1 MFKNKIILV
10 TGGTGSFGNEFVKKL
25 LKFNPKK
32 ILIFSRDEQKQFIME
47 ENFKLA
53 KNKLRFLI
61 GDIRDKDR
69 LDFALKNV
77 DYVVHAAALK
87 IVPISEYNP
96 FEVVKTNIFGAQ
108 NLIDCCIK
116 NNVRKVIALSTD
128 KASSPTN
135 LYGATKLTS
144 DKLFVA
150 ANNYKGKID
159 TVFSV
164 VRYGNVM
171 NSRGSVIPYFLKLKK
186 KNYFPITDLKMTRF
200 NITLKHSVDLVLSV
214 FRRMVGGEIFV
225 PKIPSYKLVDLAKAI
240 SSNAKFNIIGIR
252 PGEKLHEEM
261 ISLSDAPNTLE
272 FNKYY
277 VITPNSKYNLNNLK
291 NYKKKFGGKRC
302 SINFTYNSLTNK
314 NFLSISDLKKLIKT
328 VN

>member
-1 MFKNKIILV
+1 
-10 TGGTGSFGNEFVKKL
+10 
-25 LKFNPKK
+25 
-32 ILIFSRDEQKQFIME
+32 
-47 ENFKLA
+47 
-53 KNKLRFLI
+53 
-61 GDIRDKDR
+61 
-69 LDFALKNV
+69 
-77 DYVVHAAALK
+77 
-87 IVPISEYNP
+87 
-96 FEVVKTNIFGAQ
+96 
-108 NLIDCCIK
+108 
-116 NNVRKVIALSTD
+116 
-128 KASSPTN
+128 
-135 LYGATKLTS
+135 
-144 DKLFVA
+144 
-150 ANNYKGKID
+150 
-159 TVFSV
+159 
-164 VRYGNVM
+164 
-171 NSRGSVIPYFLKLKK
+171 
-186 KNYFPITDLKMTRF
+186 MTRF